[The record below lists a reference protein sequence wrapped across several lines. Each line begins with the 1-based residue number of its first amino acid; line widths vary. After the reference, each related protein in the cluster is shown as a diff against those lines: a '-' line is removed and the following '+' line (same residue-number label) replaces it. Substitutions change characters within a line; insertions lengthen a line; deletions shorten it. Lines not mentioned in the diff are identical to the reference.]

1 MATFEITGPDGKK
14 YRVSGETAEGALQAL
29 QKHLAPD
36 PRDSFM
42 GKVDSVMRGAAD
54 TLTLGLSDE
63 ISAGLGTGFGILG
76 DYDAELARQRGIDK
90 ADAEDRFG
98 YRLGGQIGG
107 GAIGGAG
114 LAKSGLSLGAN
125 AVNAGQGLGRVA
137 LGSAADGAILGALQ
151 GAGSGE
157 GLEGRLASGATGLV
171 TGGVLGGAAPYAVA
185 GGSAAAKAL
194 AAPVMARLRPDTY
207 ATSALGEGIRRSG
220 MSADDIV
227 NSLTRAQAD
236 DQTMFNVADAMGNS
250 GQRMLSTVARTPNG
264 MRQTVVDTLTDRQM
278 GQGERLSQSLARGFN
293 APDTAAARQAALTAE
308 RSQLA
313 NVNYPNARAGAGA
326 VDVSSAIRAADDVL
340 LPGVNRIASP
350 SSGIADDS
358 LEGVVRRARSLL
370 TDGQS
375 TITDFDSVLRAKMDV
390 SDMIGS
396 LQRQGKN
403 NQVRLLSQINDQLD
417 TALERASPG
426 YRAANDTFRMQ
437 SRTIDAVDAGKSAA
451 SSRARAADNIATFQ
465 GMRPAEQNAFRAG
478 YVDPLIAKVE
488 AASMSPTTNKARAL
502 VTEKT
507 GQEFPAFAV
516 PQRADRMG
524 RQIAREQRMF
534 ETANAAMGGSK
545 TADNLADAAEMSK
558 FDPGVMTNLLRGRPV
573 AAVID
578 AVTKMANEAQGMPPT
593 VMESIARTLL
603 ETNPQAARQ
612 LINAGAGA
620 AARSDGR
627 RALAQAIAV
636 SIASS
641 GAGRLAAP

>member
-29 QKHLAPD
+29 QKHLTPD
-36 PRDSFM
+36 PRDNFM
-42 GKVDSVMRGAAD
+42 GKIDSVMRGAAD

-63 ISAGLGTGFGILG
+63 IAAGLGTGFGILG

-107 GAIGGAG
+107 AAIGGAG

-171 TGGVLGGAAPYAVA
+171 TGVVLGGAAPYAVA
-185 GGSAAAKAL
+185 GGSAAAKAV
-194 AAPVMARLRPDTY
+194 AAPIMARLRPDTY

-227 NSLTRAQAD
+227 NSLARAQAD

-250 GQRMLSTVARTPNG
+250 GQRMLSTVTRTPNG

-278 GQGERLSQSLARGFN
+278 SQSERLVRALSEGFD
-293 APDTAAARQAALTAE
+293 APDTASARARALEAG
-308 RSQLA
+308 RNALA
-313 NVNYPNARAGAGA
+313 DVNYGNARVGARPVNLSGA
-326 VDVSSAIRAADDVL
+326 IDQIDTLLGRDPIMGESALSRGALGLRLKQLRDQMQRGGEQLI
-340 LPGVNRIASP
+340 
-350 SSGIADDS
+350 
-358 LEGVVRRARSLL
+358 
-370 TDGQS
+370 
-375 TITDFDSVLRAKMDV
+375 DFDRVLNLK
-390 SDMIGS
+390 SDMFQQMKRNPDVAS
-396 LQRQGKN
+396 DLRP
-403 NQVRLLSQINDQLD
+403 VYSMLD
-417 TALERASPG
+417 DALERASPQ
-426 YRAANDTFRMQ
+426 YRAANDAFRAQ
-437 SRTIDAVDAGKSAA
+437 SRAIDAVDAGKAAA
-451 SSRARAADNIATFQ
+451 SNRTRAADNISQFQ
-465 GMRPAEQNAFRAG
+465 AMRPGEKSAFRAG
-478 YVDPLIAKVE
+478 YIDPKIASIE
-488 AASMSPTTNKARAL
+488 SSSLSPTTNRARPL
-502 VTEKT
+502 ITEKT
-507 GQEFPAFAV
+507 GQEFPAFAI
-516 PQRADRMG
+516 PQRADKMG
-524 RQIAREQRMF
+524 RRIAREQRMF

-578 AVTKMANEAQGMPPT
+578 AVTKMANEAKGMPPS

-620 AARSDGR
+620 AARSNGR